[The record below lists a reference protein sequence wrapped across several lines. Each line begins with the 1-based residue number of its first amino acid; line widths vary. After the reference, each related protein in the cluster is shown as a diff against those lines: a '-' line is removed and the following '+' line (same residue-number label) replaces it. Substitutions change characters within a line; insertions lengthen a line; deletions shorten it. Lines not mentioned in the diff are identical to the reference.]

1 MAIYGEI
8 VQVEP
13 TGSSDK
19 MWVRE
24 SSVWELAELLQ
35 EGGVEAIQPEVRG
48 DSVQLWECQRQTHTS
63 PGGLIRTARPR
74 TTLATE
80 VAGVPAPCT
89 HRREKE
95 EGGLPEW
102 G

>member
-80 VAGVPAPCT
+80 VGGRCASPLHTPQREG
-89 HRREKE
+89 RR
-95 EGGLPEW
+95 GTS
-102 G
+102 